1 MNARKEIASPR
12 PWLMGQLRETALDWL
27 SVVKA
32 LLAIFIGG
40 WLAMRMDLQQ
50 PATTMMTVALVMHP
64 ASGMVLAK
72 SFYRAM
78 GTLVG
83 CGVAIA
89 LVGLFPQQRELLLV
103 GMALWI
109 GLCAAGASLYR
120 NFMSYGFVLSGYTVA
135 IVVLPVVQHPLGLF
149 DSAVMR
155 VSEVMLG
162 ILVAGLVGDVLFPQR
177 LRMALR
183 QQLADQY
190 RGFLAFVRGSL
201 GGVLARDALEEAHM
215 RFVGETIQV
224 ENLRS
229 SVVFED
235 AGVRA
240 HSPRLRQLNQHFME
254 VSTSYQTL
262 HHLMNRMH
270 APHHRDTRDRLMQ
283 LCAFAATA
291 LEGDCQPSPEAA
303 ARLALELQHTERE
316 LPGKISEQR
325 QGLTS
330 RRELLDFDTGA
341 ELLGRCLQELRA
353 YVQAYA
359 QLRRP
364 GVPTAAEKEVVFQH
378 GNDRLGAL
386 VSGVRATVTMLVMGS
401 FWILSGWV
409 HGGSAMMLA
418 TIFTGLFA
426 SAPNPSAVV
435 RQITLGFATG
445 MPLAFLCQFLVLT
458 HMDGFGLMVAGIVP
472 FLLTGLYLT
481 TRPTLAGY
489 GTGYVLSFIYLLN
502 LHSPMTF
509 DPVYV
514 VNEAISQIGGVLAV
528 AVAFSLFGNASSNG
542 WLRHRLLR
550 QLRYQVARACEA
562 PLNGLRH
569 RLESAT
575 RDLFMQIMV
584 HAGPRA
590 RDWLPWALSVHET
603 GRAVVELRSRHVAL
617 PRAEQAA
624 VVTVLEAFARLYRS
638 DADKQQG
645 AHERALL
652 ALDTAMATVADRPAL
667 RQLHLLRQ
675 ALLDTRSVLVATP
688 AASPQPH
695 QEEVPHAP

>member
-1 MNARKEIASPR
+1 MKAENQAALSKPLLIG
-12 PWLMGQLRETALDWL
+12 LLREAGLDWL
-27 SVVKA
+27 YVGKV
-32 LLAIFIGG
+32 LLAIFMGG
-40 WLAMRMDLQQ
+40 GLAMRLDLQQ
-50 PATTMMTVALVMHP
+50 PATTMLTVALVMHP

-72 SFYRAM
+72 GFYRAV

-83 CGVAIA
+83 CGAAIA

-135 IVVLPVVQHPLGLF
+135 IVVLPVVQHPQALF

-183 QQLADQY
+183 QQLSGQY
-190 RGFLAFVRGSL
+190 SGFLAFVRGSL
-201 GGVLARDALEEAHM
+201 GGVLGRDALENAHM

-240 HSPRLRQLNQHFME
+240 HSPRLRQLNQRFME

-270 APHHRDTRDRLMQ
+270 APHHHDTRQRLMQ
-283 LCAFAATA
+283 LCEFAATA
-291 LEGDCQPSPEAA
+291 LEDDCEPDPAAA
-303 ARLALELQHTERE
+303 ARLSQALQKAERE

-330 RRELLDFDTGA
+330 PREQLDFDTGA
-341 ELLGRCLQELRA
+341 ELLSRCLQELQA

-359 QLRRP
+359 LLRRP
-364 GVPTAAEKEVVFQH
+364 GVPTAAQKEVVFQH
-378 GNDRLGAL
+378 GNDHLGAL
-386 VSGVRATVTMLVMGS
+386 MCGVRATVTMLVMGS
-401 FWILSGWV
+401 FWIMSGWV

-418 TIFTGLFA
+418 TIFTGMFA

-445 MPLAFLCQFLVLT
+445 MPLAFLCQFMVLT
-458 HMDGFGLMVAGIVP
+458 HMDGFVLMVAGTLP
-472 FLLTGLYLT
+472 FLLIGLYLT

-489 GTGYVLSFIYLLN
+489 GTGFVLSFIYLLN

-514 VNEAISQIGGVLAV
+514 VNEGISQIVGVLAV
-528 AVAFSLFGNASSNG
+528 AVAFSLFGNASSNR
-542 WLRHRLLR
+542 WLRNRLLR
-550 QLRYQVARACEA
+550 QLRSQVARACEL
-562 PLNGLRH
+562 PLPGLRD
-569 RLESAT
+569 RVESAT

-590 RDWLPWALSVHET
+590 RDWLAWALSVHET
-603 GRAVVELRSRHVAL
+603 GRAVVELRRLQASL
-617 PRAEQAA
+617 PDTQQG
-624 VVTVLEAFARLYRS
+624 VVGAVLEAFAALYRS
-638 DADKQQG
+638 DEGKQESARQ
-645 AHERALL
+645 RALR
-652 ALDTAMATVADRPAL
+652 ALDTAMAAVSDRPAL
-667 RQLHLLRQ
+667 RQLHLLRL
-675 ALLDTRSVLVATP
+675 ALLDTESVLAAPLSPYLSSYQEAATD
-688 AASPQPH
+688 
-695 QEEVPHAP
+695 AP